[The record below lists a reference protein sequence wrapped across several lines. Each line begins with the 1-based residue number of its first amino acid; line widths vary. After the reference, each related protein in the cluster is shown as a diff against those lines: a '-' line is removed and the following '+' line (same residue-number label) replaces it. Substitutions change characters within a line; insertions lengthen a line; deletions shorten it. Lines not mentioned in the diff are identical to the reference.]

1 MIKEPKHACPLIDKA
16 IENFKYSEKEILN
29 NCEALL
35 KHQASSEST
44 FNLMQNSASDTQS
57 WFADINFIETLEE
70 LRSRCSDLREW
81 GKQWQ
86 AKAEKL
92 EEELDKLKEKLN
104 D

>member
-1 MIKEPKHACPLIDKA
+1 MIKEPEQACPLIDKA
-16 IENFKYSEKEILN
+16 IKNFKYSEKEILN
-29 NCEALL
+29 NCRSLL
-35 KHQASSEST
+35 EHEASSDRT
-44 FNLMQNSASDTQS
+44 FNIMQDSASNIQS

-92 EEELDKLKEKLN
+92 EEELDELKKKLN

>member
-1 MIKEPKHACPLIDKA
+1 MITKEPEQACPLIDKA
-16 IENFKYSEKEILN
+16 IKNFKYSEKEII
-29 NCEALL
+29 
-35 KHQASSEST
+35 SSCRSLERHELS
-44 FNLMQNSASDTQS
+44 NDELASDILS

-92 EEELDKLKEKLN
+92 EEELDELKEKLN